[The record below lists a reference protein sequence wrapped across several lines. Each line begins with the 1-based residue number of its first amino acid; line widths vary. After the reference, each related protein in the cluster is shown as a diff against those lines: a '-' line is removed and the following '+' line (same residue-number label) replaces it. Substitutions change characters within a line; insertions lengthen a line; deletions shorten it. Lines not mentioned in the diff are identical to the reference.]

1 MIYIWLGAIAAS
13 VVIEAL
19 TVELVSIWFLP
30 SAIAALILSFFSVPI
45 WVQVLVFFAGFV
57 VMFAIFKFW
66 LSRYIKPKKIPTNAD
81 SLIGE
86 TATVTEDID
95 NVNEKGAVKI
105 RGLVWTA
112 RTSDDGVTAEKGS
125 HVKIKEIVGN
135 KLIVEKSE

>member
-1 MIYIWLGAIAAS
+1 MIFVWLGVIVAS
-13 VVIEAL
+13 VVVEAL
-19 TVELVSIWFLP
+19 TVGLVSIWFLP
-30 SAIAALILSFFSVPI
+30 SAIASLILSIVSVPV
-45 WVQVLVFFAGFV
+45 WVQVLVFFAGSL

-95 NVNEKGAVKI
+95 NLSETGAAKI

-112 RTSDDGVTAEKGS
+112 RSSDDGVRIESGK
-125 HVKIKEIVGN
+125 HVKVKEIRGN
-135 KLIVEKSE
+135 KLIVEID